1 MDKKVITSVEEYI
14 LQSQPEVQHL
24 LREIRSFILKIAPMV
39 EETISYQMPTY
50 RYYGNLVHF
59 AAHSHHIGFY
69 PGPDGIEAFKERFA
83 GLKFSKGAVQFDLG
97 KPIPFDLIEEIVM
110 YRLKENE
117 RKHIEKSQ
125 KKKKP

>member
-1 MDKKVITSVEEYI
+1 MDKKEITSVEEYI
-14 LQSQPEVQHL
+14 QRSQPEVQSL

-69 PGPDGIEAFKERFA
+69 PGPDGIEAFKDRFSE
-83 GLKFSKGAVQFDLG
+83 LKYSKGAVQFDLD
-97 KPIPFDLIEEIVM
+97 KPIPYDLIEEIVM
-110 YRLKENE
+110 YRLKENQL
-117 RKHIEKSQ
+117 KHIEKTQ
-125 KKKKP
+125 KKKKL

>member
-1 MDKKVITSVEEYI
+1 MDKKEITSVEEYI
-14 LQSQPEVQHL
+14 QRSQPEVQSL
-24 LREIRSFILKIAPMV
+24 LREIRAFILKIAPVV

-69 PGPDGIEAFKERFA
+69 PGPDGIEAFKERFS
-83 GLKFSKGAVQFDLG
+83 GLKYSKGAVQFDLD
-97 KPIPFDLIEEIVM
+97 KPIPYDLIEEIVM

-117 RKHIEKSQ
+117 LIHIEKSQ
-125 KKKKP
+125 KKKNP